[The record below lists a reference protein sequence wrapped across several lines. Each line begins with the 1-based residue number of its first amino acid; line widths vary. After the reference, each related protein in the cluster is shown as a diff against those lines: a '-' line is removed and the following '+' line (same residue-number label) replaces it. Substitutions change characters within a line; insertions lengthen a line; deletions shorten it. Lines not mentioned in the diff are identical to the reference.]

1 MIKDSVLKFLKLD
14 NLIQNLTGFVETK
27 VELMKLEIKEDLAKG
42 LSRVA
47 VFIVVAFTFV
57 LFIVFFSVA
66 LAFKLSESMGTFG
79 GFAVIAA
86 FYLLLAIVTFLS
98 RGTIFNKLEK
108 ELGEIMTKKKK

>member
-66 LAFKLSESMGTFG
+66 LAFKLGESMGTFG
-79 GFAVIAA
+79 GFAVVAA
-86 FYLLLAIVTFLS
+86 FYLLLAIVTFLL
-98 RGTIFNKLEK
+98 RETIFNKLEK

>member
-1 MIKDSVLKFLKLD
+1 MIKESVLKFLKLD
-14 NLIQNLTGFVETK
+14 SLVQNLTGYVETK

-47 VFIVVAFTFV
+47 VFIVLAFTFV

-66 LAFKLSESMGTFG
+66 VAFKLGESMGTFG
-79 GFAVIAA
+79 GFAVVAG

-98 RGTIFNKLEK
+98 RENIFNKLEK
-108 ELGEIMTKKKK
+108 ELGELMTKKKK

>member
-1 MIKDSVLKFLKLD
+1 MIKDSVVKFLKLD

-66 LAFKLSESMGTFG
+66 LAFKLGESMGTFG
-79 GFAVIAA
+79 GFAVVAA
-86 FYLLLAIVTFLS
+86 FYLLLAIVTFFS
-98 RGTIFNKLEK
+98 RETIFNKLEK